1 MSRKMFRLQRI
12 PLQIELILN
21 ELAIFFSDHQW
32 LHFQAL
38 LLSIILTPYKATVT
52 GMFKILNFGSHRSK
66 HNEFLMNSSSIISKV
81 LKYYAMLILT
91 KIKKQNEPIYFIID
105 DTSNKKRGKHIQ
117 AAFNFLEHTTKQYI
131 WGQQLV
137 CSVIEYRRF
146 VIPYAIEVYVR
157 KEQSKELN
165 EEFKKKTDIALD
177 MIKDFEADSNQEVI
191 VLADCYYASNSIIK
205 YCRRKEYSFISVLKS
220 NRVFKVNSHQT
231 NVKTYSKN
239 IFRRKKQRR
248 IVKIKAKKYSTV
260 TRKVSL
266 KTGGVVKLVFS
277 KQQSHRTALA
287 VFTTNT
293 ALPVNKILEAYSRRW
308 SIEVFFKMS
317 KQYLGLKAYQNR
329 NLNAIKSYIRL
340 SLCAHNLL
348 THVFIEDIR
357 EKGKKITQK
366 TIAHFNIR
374 EMIDRV
380 RYIANTDTI
389 EFITNNSRNINA
401 DHLKK
406 FLLAA

>member
-1 MSRKMFRLQRI
+1 MFKLQRI
-12 PLQIELILN
+12 PLQIELLLN

-66 HNEFLMNSSSIISKV
+66 HNEFLMNSSSIISKA

-91 KIKKQNEPIYFIID
+91 KIKKPGEPIYFIID

-117 AAFNFLEHTTKQYI
+117 AAFKFLEHTSKQYI
-131 WGQQLV
+131 WGQQIV
-137 CSVIEYRRF
+137 CSIIEYRGF
-146 VIPYAIEVYVR
+146 VIPYAIDVYVT

-165 EEFKKKTDIALD
+165 QDFRKKTSIALD
-177 MIKDFEADSNQEVI
+177 MLKEFEADSDQEVI
-191 VLADCYYASNSIIK
+191 VLADCYYASNPMIK
-205 YCRRKEYSFISVLKS
+205 YCRQKKYSFISVLKS
-220 NRVFKVNSHQT
+220 NRVFSINNHQT
-231 NVKTYSKN
+231 NVKKYSKN
-239 IFRRKKQRR
+239 LFKRKKQKR
-248 IVKIKAKKYSTV
+248 IVKIKAKKYYTV
-260 TRKVSL
+260 TREVSL

-329 NLNAIKSYIRL
+329 NLDAIKSYIGL
-340 SLCAHNLL
+340 SLCAHTLL
-348 THVFIEDIR
+348 THVFINEIR
-357 EKGKKITQK
+357 EKGKKITTK
-366 TIAHFNIR
+366 RIAHFNIR

-389 EFITNNSRNINA
+389 EFIANKSKNINA
-401 DHLKK
+401 DQIKK